1 MKVAPPRVMI
11 GEQVQGENK
20 NKKSKG
26 NINKASVNIT
36 E

>member
-1 MKVAPPRVMI
+1 MI
-11 GEQVQGENK
+11 GEQVQSENK

-26 NINKASVNIT
+26 NNINKASVNIT